1 MTSGARPVSTAP
13 WTTTWPRRGGRRP
26 TVTFIVVDL
35 PAPLR
40 PSKPRSRP
48 SRSESETPCSTWLSP
63 YSASMSASTRASG
76 AKVDLPGTGMGHD
89 VGPRALNDDLTEMED
104 RDSLGEVEGHVHV
117 VLDHDDRD
125 VARDARHE
133 AQDVAALGDGQ
144 AGEGLVEQQEPRSLG
159 ERHRD
164 LDAPALAVGGLGE
177 GPIGEMTEADRGE
190 RLAPA
195 GDQRVLAP
203 ELDERIPAE
212 PRQTEEGQGDVPEER
227 LVREQ
232 RDDLVRARHAEV
244 RAPAARHARDV
255 APEERD
261 RARVGSKL
269 SGDEVEQRGLAR
281 AIGADD
287 QAPLSRLDEEIHT
300 GRDPEAP
307 ERLLEATHGE
317 RAHRPAFSPGAG
329 TRAASAAGVR
339 AASGAGPAPRGR
351 RAPVAKRQRRAVPG
365 TSPSGMKTTITTKMA
380 PRTKFQRSTYAL
392 TTFFI
397 TTTRAA
403 PTTGPSSVPV
413 PPEIT
418 IKRASA
424 DDVSA
429 TTCGL
434 TNWL

>member
-1 MTSGARPVSTAP
+1 MSSATSNTSLAFCSTRTMESPCSFSRRIVAITSATICGASPSDGSSMRSTRGFDINARAIASICCSPPESEPAICRSRSRSRGKSLATVSSVHSFGWPARGARAATARFSRTVRLLNTRRPWGTRATPWAAMTSGARPVSTAP

-48 SRSESETPCSTWLSP
+48 SRSESETPCSTSLSP

-255 APEERD
+255 APEE
-261 RARVGSKL
+261 
-269 SGDEVEQRGLAR
+269 
-281 AIGADD
+281 
-287 QAPLSRLDEEIHT
+287 
-300 GRDPEAP
+300 
-307 ERLLEATHGE
+307 
-317 RAHRPAFSPGAG
+317 
-329 TRAASAAGVR
+329 
-339 AASGAGPAPRGR
+339 
-351 RAPVAKRQRRAVPG
+351 
-365 TSPSGMKTTITTKMA
+365 
-380 PRTKFQRSTYAL
+380 
-392 TTFFI
+392 
-397 TTTRAA
+397 
-403 PTTGPSSVPV
+403 
-413 PPEIT
+413 
-418 IKRASA
+418 
-424 DDVSA
+424 
-429 TTCGL
+429 
-434 TNWL
+434 